1 MGIVAPQDDLVSI
14 MIEWKFG
21 DRLVHA
27 GKPEWGIGQVSAAEM
42 TQQDGKRCQ
51 RVTVRFERGG
61 VKTLSTAFADLR
73 PADQAGFPRV
83 SHEEPS
89 DPLAL
94 AAENQNVQE
103 AMCKIPE
110 TAVDP
115 FLPMGKR
122 LENTLNLYR
131 FSDTG
136 GSLIDWAVMQS
147 GLKDPLSRFSRHDL
161 ERLFARYQMNVDN
174 HLKKLVREMR
184 RTEPELVA
192 KLITLA
198 LPAAKAALRRVDA
211 MR

>member
-1 MGIVAPQDDLVSI
+1 

-27 GKPEWGIGQVSAAEM
+27 GKPEWGIGQVSSAEN

-73 PADQAGFPRV
+73 PADQAGFPKLAP
-83 SHEEPS
+83 EAPT
-89 DPLAL
+89 DPIAL
-94 AAENQNVQE
+94 AAENQAVQD
-103 AMCKIPE
+103 AMCKVPE
-110 TAVDP
+110 SATDP
-115 FLPMGKR
+115 FISSSKR
-122 LENTLNLYR
+122 LENTLSLYR

-161 ERLFARYQMNVDN
+161 EKLFARYQVNLDN

-184 RTEPELVA
+184 RTEEATVA
-192 KLITLA
+192 KLVTLA
-198 LPAAKAALRRVDA
+198 PPAARAALRRVDA
-211 MR
+211 LR

>member
-1 MGIVAPQDDLVSI
+1 

-27 GKPEWGIGQVSAAEM
+27 AKPEWGIGQVSAAEA

-73 PADQAGFPRV
+73 PADSAGFPMV
-83 SHEEPS
+83 AAEEPT

-94 AAENQNVQE
+94 AAETQSINE
-103 AMCKIPE
+103 AMSKIPE
-110 TAVDP
+110 AATDP
-115 FLPMGKR
+115 FTSARKR
-122 LENTLNLYR
+122 LEATLNLYR

-136 GSLIDWAVMQS
+136 GALIDWAVMQS
-147 GLKDPLSRFSRHDL
+147 GMKDPLSRFSRHDL
-161 ERLFARYQMNVDN
+161 ERLFARYQISVDN
-174 HLKKLVREMR
+174 HLRKLVREMR
-184 RTEPELVA
+184 RSEPETVTQ
-192 KLITLA
+192 LIASA